1 MFSSYFYNM
10 PYYTYDYKDKYGDK
24 DNIGFVIEDIED
36 TCLKRVLKINQN
48 KDNKDVKNCGPV
60 DLSKMNLLLIK
71 TLMNK
76 IEVLENKIKE
86 MEESK

>member
-1 MFSSYFYNM
+1 MGTKINKELFISHL
-10 PYYTYDYKDKYGDK
+10 KDKYGDK
-24 DNIGFVIEDIED
+24 DNIGFVIEDIEN

-48 KDNKDVKNCGPV
+48 KDNKDVKNFGPV

-76 IEVLENKIKE
+76 IEVLENKINE
-86 MEESK
+86 MEGNK